1 MPKKTEIDHY
11 SDKEALDFHINGK
24 SGKIEINSSK
34 PLITKRDLSLAYSPG
49 VAAPVKEIA
58 KNPELAYDYTSKGNL
73 VAVISNGSAILGLG
87 NLGALASK
95 PVMEGKSVLFKRFA
109 DIDSI
114 DIEINNNN
122 PESIIETIKNIGGT
136 FGGINLEDIA
146 APDCFI
152 IEQKLKELLD
162 IPIFHDDQH
171 GTAIITTAALINAL
185 DISKKKIEE
194 VKIVVNGAGASAQ
207 ACANLFKS
215 SGVKSEN
222 IIMCDSKGVIYKGRK
237 NIDQFKSAHA
247 IETKHRTLNDAMKGS
262 DVFLG
267 LSAKDVV
274 TQEMVKSMAK
284 NPIIFAC
291 ANPDP
296 EIKPELIQEARSD
309 AIIATGR
316 SDYPNQV
323 NNLIGF
329 PYIFRGAL
337 DVRAKEI
344 NEAMK
349 IAAAKAI
356 ALLARENV
364 PDEVVSA
371 YGGDRP
377 RYGKDYIIPSTFDPR
392 LISVIPSA
400 VAQAAMKSGVARKNI
415 TDIELYKDQL
425 TNRLD
430 PTMSLMQGINA
441 KVRKNP
447 KRVIFA
453 EGEDENMLKAA
464 IEFGRNKLGTPILI
478 GAEKRIKEQLRNIGL
493 DENYRIQ
500 IVNST
505 DKEKRGKYVKHLYK
519 KLQREGQ
526 LERDVDRLVRNDR
539 IAWGASM
546 IACNDADAMVTGN
559 IRHYAASIE
568 KLKKVTDPR
577 PGEEIFG
584 MTMITLK
591 GKTVLVADT
600 NVQDF
605 PSPERLVKVSKSCVR
620 VARLFGFDPKVA
632 FLSHSTFGKPISKN
646 TKHVRTA
653 IELLRKENV
662 DFDFDGEM
670 QPDVALNPIYKE
682 IYPFSKIVG
691 NANILIMP
699 ALHSAAISTKLMK
712 VFGGGKLIGPLLIG
726 LGSPIEVAPLRAS
739 TSEILNLA
747 SIAAYSSDV
756 IDYSNS

>member
-11 SDKEALDFHINGK
+11 SDKEALDFHIKGK

-34 PLITKRDLSLAYSPG
+34 PLTTKRDLSLAYSPG

-58 KNPELAYDYTSKGNL
+58 KNPDLAYDYTSKGNL

-87 NLGALASK
+87 NLGSLASK

-114 DIEINNNN
+114 DIEINSNDAN
-122 PESIIETIKNIGGT
+122 SIIETIKNIGGT

-146 APDCFI
+146 APDCFL
-152 IEQKLKELLD
+152 IEQKLKDLLD

-185 DISKKKIEE
+185 DISKKKIEN

-222 IIMCDSKGVIYKGRK
+222 IVMCDSKGVIHKGRT

-247 IETKHRTLNDAMKGS
+247 VETKLRTLKEAMVDA

-274 TQEMVKSMAK
+274 SKEMVKSMAD

-296 EIKPELIQEARSD
+296 EIKPELIKEARSD

-344 NEAMK
+344 NESMK
-349 IAAAKAI
+349 VAAAKAI

-392 LISVIPSA
+392 LISVIPAA
-400 VAQAAMKSGVARKNI
+400 VAAAAMKSGVARKNI
-415 TDIELYKDQL
+415 SDLEIYKDQL

-478 GAEKRIKEQLRNIGL
+478 GAEKRIKEQLNNIGL
-493 DENYRIQ
+493 DENYKIE

-505 DKEKRGKYVKHLYK
+505 NKEKREKYVKHLYK
-519 KLQREGQ
+519 RLQREGQ

-568 KLKKVTDPR
+568 KLKRVTDPR

-591 GKTVLVADT
+591 GKTILVADT

-646 TKHVRTA
+646 TKHVRDA
-653 IELLRKENV
+653 IDLLKKEKV

-670 QPDVALNPIYKE
+670 QPDVALNPIYQE

-756 IDYSNS
+756 IDYSN

>member
-11 SDKEALDFHINGK
+11 SDKEALDFHIKGK

-34 PLITKRDLSLAYSPG
+34 PLTTKRDLSLAYSPG

-58 KNPELAYDYTSKGNL
+58 KNPDLAYDYTSKGNL

-114 DIEINNNN
+114 DIEINNND
-122 PESIIETIKNIGGT
+122 PISVIETIKNIGGT

-152 IEQKLKELLD
+152 IEQKLKEYLD

-185 DISKKKIEE
+185 DISKKKIDK
-194 VKIVVNGAGASAQ
+194 VKIVINGAGASAQ

-215 SGVKSEN
+215 SGVKNEN
-222 IIMCDSKGVIYKGRK
+222 IIMCDSKGVLYVGRK

-247 IETKHRTLNDAMKGS
+247 IQTKLRTLDEAMKDA

-274 TQEMVKSMAK
+274 SESMVKSMAK

-296 EIKPELIQEARSD
+296 EIKPELIEKVRSD

-344 NEAMK
+344 NESMK
-349 IAAAKAI
+349 VAAANAI

-392 LISVIPSA
+392 LISVIPAA
-400 VAQAAMKSGVARKNI
+400 VATAAMKSGVARKNI
-415 TDIELYKDQL
+415 PDIEVYKDQL

-464 IEFGRNKLGTPILI
+464 IEFGRNRLGTPILI
-478 GAEKRIKEQLRNIGL
+478 GSEKRIKEQLKNIGL
-493 DENYRIQ
+493 DENYKIK

-505 DKEKRGKYVKHLYK
+505 DKEKRKKYVEHLYK

-546 IACNDADAMVTGN
+546 IACKDADAMVTGN

-568 KLKKVTDPR
+568 KLKRVTDPR

-591 GKTVLVADT
+591 GKTILVADT

-646 TKHVRTA
+646 TKHVRQA
-653 IELLRKENV
+653 IELLRKEKV

-670 QPDVALNPIYKE
+670 QPDVALNPIYQE

-691 NANILIMP
+691 SANILIMP

-756 IDYSNS
+756 IDYSN

>member
-11 SDKEALDFHINGK
+11 SDKEALDFHIKGK
-24 SGKIEINSSK
+24 SGKIEIISSK
-34 PLITKRDLSLAYSPG
+34 PLTTKRDLSLAYSPG

-114 DIEINNNN
+114 DIEINNNDTN
-122 PESIIETIKNIGGT
+122 SIIETIKNIGGT

-185 DISKKKIEE
+185 DISNKKIDK

-215 SGVKSEN
+215 SGVKNEN
-222 IIMCDSKGVIYKGRK
+222 LIMCDSKGVIYSGRK
-237 NIDQFKSAHA
+237 NLDQFKSAHA
-247 IETKHRTLNDAMKGS
+247 SNTKYRTLEEVMKGA

-274 TQEMVKSMAK
+274 TKEMVKSMNR

-296 EIKPELIQEARSD
+296 EIKPELIKEVRSD

-349 IAAAKAI
+349 VAAANAI

-392 LISVIPSA
+392 LISVIPAA
-400 VAQAAMKSGVARKNI
+400 VADAAMKSGVSRKNI
-415 TDIELYKDQL
+415 NDLEVYKDQL

-478 GAEKRIKEQLRNIGL
+478 GAEKRIKEQLSNIGF
-493 DENYRIQ
+493 DENYKIK

-505 DKEKRGKYVKHLYK
+505 DKQKREKYVKHLYK

-546 IACNDADAMVTGN
+546 IACKDADAMVTGN

-568 KLKKVTDPR
+568 KLKKVTEPR

-591 GKTVLVADT
+591 GKTILVADT

-646 TKHVRTA
+646 TKHVRDA
-653 IELLRKENV
+653 IELLKKEKV

-670 QPDVALNPIYKE
+670 QPDVALNPIYKD

-756 IDYSNS
+756 IDYSN

>member
-11 SDKEALDFHINGK
+11 SDKEALDFHIKGK
-24 SGKIEINSSK
+24 SGKIEITSSK
-34 PLITKRDLSLAYSPG
+34 PLTTKRDLSLAYSPG

-58 KNPELAYDYTSKGNL
+58 KNPDLAYDYTSKGNL

-87 NLGALASK
+87 NLGSLASK

-114 DIEINNNN
+114 DIEINSNKTD
-122 PESIIETIKNIGGT
+122 SIIETIKNIGGT

-152 IEQKLKELLD
+152 IEQKLKECLD

-185 DISKKKIEE
+185 DISKKKINE

-215 SGVKSEN
+215 SGVKDKN

-237 NIDQFKSAHA
+237 NVDQFKSAFA
-247 IETKHRTLNDAMKGS
+247 IDTKLRTLEEAMTGA

-267 LSAKDVV
+267 LSAKDLVSK
-274 TQEMVKSMAK
+274 EMVKSMAD

-296 EIKPELIQEARSD
+296 EIKPELIQEVRSD

-344 NEAMK
+344 NEEMK
-349 IAAAKAI
+349 VAASKAI

-392 LISVIPSA
+392 LISVIPAA
-400 VAQAAMKSGVARKNI
+400 VANAAMKSGVARKNI
-415 TDIELYKDQL
+415 SDLEIYKDQL

-478 GAEKRIKEQLRNIGL
+478 GTEKRIKEQLKNIGL
-493 DENYRIQ
+493 DENYKIE

-505 DKEKRGKYVKHLYK
+505 DKTKRQKYVKHLYK
-519 KLQREGQ
+519 RLQREGQ

-546 IACNDADAMVTGN
+546 IACKDADAMVTGN

-591 GKTVLVADT
+591 GKTILVADT

-653 IELLRKENV
+653 IELLKSENV

-756 IDYSNS
+756 IDYSN